1 MSTERRR
8 VVVRHDGG
16 LHARPASR
24 VARRASEFES
34 EIALVLVKTPIQM
47 STPAGTRA
55 DAKNIMDVMLLA
67 APSGTELDIEAE
79 GPDAAAA
86 VEALEALF
94 ADRFGL

>member
-34 EIALVLVKTPIQM
+34 EIALVLDWGVQSGQLSK
-47 STPAGTRA
+47 SGRRKVEKAF
-55 DAKNIMDVMLLA
+55 A
-67 APSGTELDIEAE
+67 ARRYPS
-79 GPDAAAA
+79 
-86 VEALEALF
+86 
-94 ADRFGL
+94 